1 MIKDYTKEEM
11 IDLVLEYSSIN
22 EDLPINFY
30 VDDLIYVLEYSL
42 PYDYLEK
49 HHTEYSCVARL
60 FEKYN
65 ETNGEVET
73 ILTIDADGLL
83 YKEFEDGWKEEYII
97 SSYTFDYEV
106 DADSLYNKALKD
118 ALKKQL
124 DDE

>member
-49 HHTEYSCVARL
+49 HHTEYSCIARL
-60 FEKYN
+60 FEEYN

-73 ILTIDADGLL
+73 VLTIEADGLL
-83 YKEFEDGWKEEYII
+83 YKEFEDGWEERYVI
-97 SSYTFDYEV
+97 SSFVFDYE
-106 DADSLYNKALKD
+106 ADNDDMYYNAIKESIKR
-118 ALKKQL
+118 QF